1 MGHQFSH
8 KWEVA
13 NEIRGR
19 KAFSILGLQE
29 KLFWILGL
37 KLGFLRYAYKE
48 LEGMWRVTLTW
59 WEESVWRPVHQV
71 DTSLQQWS
79 PNLSDFAPS

>member
-37 KLGFLRYAYKE
+37 KLGFLRYAYVKS
-48 LEGMWRVTLTW
+48 WR
-59 WEESVWRPVHQV
+59 
-71 DTSLQQWS
+71 
-79 PNLSDFAPS
+79 ACGG